1 MKESRENVVELKGFQ
16 TSLGIKSI
24 IDFFYTGILEIS
36 SNNITS
42 ILDAAS
48 HLQVK
53 TVISLCTNYLIQSLT
68 ILNCVSIYKLAQKYF
83 LPTIIN
89 ASQQYLND
97 NIIEIYQFS
106 PEQFFELSFEQ
117 VKNLLNNDCLRVT
130 SELDLFLMIVIYS
143 FNSNDCNFR

>member
-1 MKESRENVVELKGFQ
+1 MKESRENVVALRGFH

-53 TVISLCTNYLIQSLT
+53 TVISLCTNYLIKSLT

-117 VKNLLNNDCLRVT
+117 VKNLLNNDCLLVT

-143 FNSNDCNFR
+143 FNLR

>member
-1 MKESRENVVELKGFQ
+1 M
-16 TSLGIKSI
+16 
-24 IDFFYTGILEIS
+24 
-36 SNNITS
+36 
-42 ILDAAS
+42 
-48 HLQVK
+48 
-53 TVISLCTNYLIQSLT
+53 
-68 ILNCVSIYKLAQKYF
+68 SIYKLAQKYF

>member
-16 TSLGIKSI
+16 TSSGIKSI
-24 IDFFYTGILEIS
+24 IDFFYTGILEILP
-36 SNNITS
+36 NNITS

-53 TVISLCTNYLIQSLT
+53 TVIESCTNYLIKSLT
-68 ILNCVSIYKLAQKYF
+68 ILNCVSVYKLAQKYF
-83 LPTIIN
+83 LTTIIN

-130 SELDLFLMIVIYS
+130 SELDLFLMIVIYFF
-143 FNSNDCNFR
+143 FN

>member
-36 SNNITS
+36 SNNITY

-143 FNSNDCNFR
+143 FNSNDSNFR